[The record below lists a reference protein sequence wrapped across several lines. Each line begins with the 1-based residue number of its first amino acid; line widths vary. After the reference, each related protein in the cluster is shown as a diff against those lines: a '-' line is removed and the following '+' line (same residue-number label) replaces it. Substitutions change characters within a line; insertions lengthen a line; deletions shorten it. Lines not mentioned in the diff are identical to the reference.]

1 MSFAS
6 MASVDASVHMA
17 STLGVLSV
25 SGGLPAILK
34 WISLL
39 DTHNPGFFAGKS
51 TASAEPKIATTLT
64 TASTCA
70 RDKRFLL
77 SNRSRIPAPPN
88 NLILSGWHDEALPR
102 NK

>member
-1 MSFAS
+1 
-6 MASVDASVHMA
+6 MA

-51 TASAEPKIATTLT
+51 TASAEPKIATTLSP
-64 TASTCA
+64 AST
-70 RDKRFLL
+70 
-77 SNRSRIPAPPN
+77 
-88 NLILSGWHDEALPR
+88 
-102 NK
+102 